1 MRSSNAAAP
10 RDMGEGV
17 VRPLAAAGLLVLP
30 AAVLTASVPA
40 HLGPIVTPPTDSA
53 AADAAARPGDLVAG
67 VSFKSKAHDV
77 VGYDPTADVIV
88 AQPDS
93 ADELQGIDAHTGA
106 VRWRR
111 PLDSGGEFGTVLW
124 AQSDLGAGSVLVN
137 TFRRDTKAAELVA
150 LSTRTGEVRW
160 KTTMT
165 TRTEAMAAGPAIL
178 VGEPEPDA
186 AAAMWANA
194 IDAPTKADKS
204 DKLSKRTPSP
214 SASPSPS
221 GGSGSGDRGPAATVR
236 TGTQDGA
243 PVPQLTPAP
252 DRQGRA
258 RLSGLADE
266 LQTKAGAIIAV
277 AAGNGE
283 RLWTAVL
290 PEGCD
295 LRAAAGDGATT
306 AARLACG
313 DTDRLEIR
321 DARSGELRSRTDL
334 DPSGDDGGLGL
345 LVRDGATL
353 VRGAR
358 SFDVFAPDGRRLAH
372 RDGDGCAEFCD
383 VAVERGVVVVA
394 QSGGITDRTDG
405 VLQAFAL
412 ADGAERWRADRT
424 VRALVRDGGR
434 LYAIGPAPDPVP
446 FLTVSGV
453 AESGVSAA
461 YATAVPADDQ
471 PQRGSALL
479 AEGAGGTLAWY
490 RLRPVEEPAGYLG
503 GAVQRPDPCGVL
515 PYAELLKRFAK
526 QPVTTTRDG
535 EAECVYTP
543 AKGEAVRLKVLWAD
557 ENEASAKARFD
568 VIERPG
574 LQRFGAVVVTITDA
588 TDQP

>member
-1 MRSSNAAAP
+1 
-10 RDMGEGV
+10 
-17 VRPLAAAGLLVLP
+17 
-30 AAVLTASVPA
+30 VPA
-40 HLGPIVTPPTDSA
+40 HPGPIVSPSPGGSS
-53 AADAAARPGDLVAG
+53 ADASPRPGDLIAG
-67 VSFKSKAHDV
+67 ATFKSKAHDI

-93 ADELQGIDAHTGA
+93 ADELQGIDAHTGT
-106 VRWRR
+106 VRWRH
-111 PLDSGGEFGTVLW
+111 PLDSGAGFGTVLW
-124 AQSDLGAGSVLVN
+124 SQSDLGAGSVLVN

-186 AAAMWANA
+186 AAMMWANVV
-194 IDAPTKADKS
+194 DPPTRS
-204 DKLSKRTPSP
+204 DKAGKRKKP
-214 SASPSPS
+214 SASPGPPS
-221 GGSGSGDRGPAATVR
+221 RGPAAKNGAA
-236 TGTQDGA
+236 TGTQDGRPSPA
-243 PVPQLTPAP
+243 PVATPAP
-252 DRQGRA
+252 SGRGKA
-258 RLSGLADE
+258 RLAGRADE
-266 LQTKAGAIIAV
+266 LETKTGAIIAV

-283 RLWTAVL
+283 RLWTADL
-290 PEGCD
+290 PDGCD
-295 LRAAAGDGATT
+295 LRAAAGDGATI

-313 DTDRLEIR
+313 DTDRLELR
-321 DARSGELRSRTDL
+321 DARTGELRSRTDL
-334 DPSGDDGGLGL
+334 DPAGDDGGLGL

-372 RDGDGCAEFCD
+372 RDGDGCAEYCD

-424 VRALVRDGGR
+424 VRALVREGGR

-446 FLTVSGV
+446 FLTVTGV
-453 AESGVSAA
+453 AESGVSSAF
-461 YATAVPADDQ
+461 ATAVPADDQ
-471 PQRGSALL
+471 PQRGSAVL

-490 RLRPVEEPAGYLG
+490 RLRPVDEPAGYLG
-503 GAVQRPDPCGVL
+503 GAVQRPDPCAVL
-515 PYAELLKRFAK
+515 PYAELLKRFGK
-526 QPVTTTRDG
+526 QPVTTTRAG

-543 AKGEAVRLKVLWAD
+543 AKGEPVRLKVLWAD
-557 ENEASAKARFD
+557 DDEASAKARYEI
-568 VIERPG
+568 IERPD
-574 LQRFGAVVVTITDA
+574 LQRFGTVVVTITDA
-588 TDQP
+588 AEEP